1 MPRKINGSFQLF
13 ALMNGVN
20 VRARMGI
27 INGPLRQ
34 EYKKGTSICTPD
46 WETSANKPLVYAHL
60 NRDDNGV
67 VLIPTTVDLFYNGVQ
82 IAFGEDGLSTT
93 GALAGVFKK
102 STKTINI
109 GGRDYPNMIVFE
121 IVKNI
126 VPVSNYDNDTILLKG
141 TTEVGG
147 QTLAF
152 DGISETVE
160 IVETVGSSTTLY
172 LDGDTDVTTESP
184 TATLNAHVLVDGITP
199 SDLSAYTAKWYK
211 VSGET
216 ATLVTT
222 GAWSLTVNASDID
235 GTTTYRCDLLQ
246 KDGSTVISSAYINVT
261 DYTDPYRVN
270 LYVDGITGEQIKE
283 GETAIYTAK
292 VEKDDGTEDT
302 IAQTTFTVTDNS
314 GLVISSLSGVKKT
327 ISVTFQ
333 DVMNAGGGISGY
345 VSATIT
351 A

>member
-1 MPRKINGSFQLF
+1 MKKINGSFQLF

-20 VRARMGI
+20 IRARMGI

-34 EYKKGTSICTPD
+34 EYKKGTNICSPD
-46 WETSANKPLVYAHL
+46 WETSATKPLIYAHL
-60 NRDDNGV
+60 NRDDNGA
-67 VLIPTTVDLFYNGVQ
+67 VLNPVTLDLFYNGVQ
-82 IAFGEDGLSTT
+82 IAFGGDGLSTT

-102 STKTINI
+102 STKTVNI

-147 QTLAF
+147 QSLAF
-152 DGISETVE
+152 DAISETVE

-172 LDGDTDVTTESP
+172 LDGDTDVTTDSP
-184 TATLNAHVLVDGITP
+184 KATLNAHILIDGTSP

-211 VSGET
+211 VEGET
-216 ATLVTT
+216 ATLVKSGVWT
-222 GAWSLTVNASDID
+222 LEVNASDID
-235 GTTTYRCDLLQ
+235 GTATYRCDLLQ
-246 KDGSTVISSAYINVT
+246 KDGSTVLGSAYINDN

-302 IAQTTFTVTDNS
+302 TAQTTFTVTDNS
-314 GLVISSLSGVKKT
+314 GAKIDSLSGVKKS
-327 ISVTFQ
+327 INVSFQ
-333 DVMNAGGGISGY
+333 DVINAGGGLSGY
-345 VSATIT
+345 VSATIVS
-351 A
+351 

>member
-1 MPRKINGSFQLF
+1 MKKINGSFQLF

-20 VRARMGI
+20 IRARMGI

-34 EYKKGTSICTPD
+34 EYKKGTNICSPD
-46 WETSANKPLVYAHL
+46 WETSATKPLVYAQL
-60 NRDDNGV
+60 NRDDNGA
-67 VLIPTTVDLFYNGVQ
+67 VLIPTTLDLYYNGVLV
-82 IAFGEDGLSTT
+82 AFGSDGLSTT
-93 GALAGVFKK
+93 GALAGVFRK

-109 GGRDYPNMIVFE
+109 GGRDYPSMTVFE

-141 TTEVGG
+141 TTEVSG
-147 QTLAF
+147 QSLAF
-152 DGISETVE
+152 DAISETVE

-172 LDGDTDVTTESP
+172 LDGDTDVTTDSP
-184 TATLNAHVLVDGITP
+184 TATLNAHVLIDGTSP
-199 SDLSAYTAKWYK
+199 SDLSAYVAKWYK
-211 VSGET
+211 VVGEV
-216 ATLVTT
+216 ATLAAT
-222 GAWSLTVNASDID
+222 GVWTLTVRAADID

-246 KDGSTVISSAYINVT
+246 KDGSTVLGSAYINVT

-283 GETAIYTAK
+283 GETAVYTAK
-292 VEKDDGTEDT
+292 VEKDDGTEDAT
-302 IAQTTFTVTDNS
+302 AQTAFTVTDNS
-314 GLVISSLSGVKKT
+314 GSKIASLSGVKKT

>member
-1 MPRKINGSFQLF
+1 MKKINGSFQLF

-20 VRARMGI
+20 IRARMGV

-34 EYKKGTSICTPD
+34 EYKKGTNICSPD
-46 WETSANKPLVYAHL
+46 WETSATKPLIYAHL
-60 NRDDNGV
+60 NRDDNGA
-67 VLIPTTVDLFYNGVQ
+67 VLNPVTLDLFYNGVQ
-82 IAFGEDGLSTT
+82 VAFGGDGLSTT
-93 GALAGVFKK
+93 GSLAGVFKK
-102 STKTINI
+102 STKTVNI

-147 QTLAF
+147 QSLAF
-152 DGISETVE
+152 DAISETVE

-172 LDGDTDVTTESP
+172 LDGDTDVTTSNP
-184 TATLNAHVLVDGITP
+184 VAKINSHVLIDGITP
-199 SDLSAYTAKWYK
+199 SDLSEYTAKWFK
-211 VSGET
+211 VVGEV
-216 ATLVTT
+216 ATQVST
-222 GAWSLTVNASDID
+222 GVWTIQVRAQDID
-235 GTTTYRCDLLQ
+235 GTATYRCDLIR
-246 KDGSTVISSAYINVT
+246 KGDSTMLASAYINVT

-292 VEKDDGTEDT
+292 VEKDDGTEDST
-302 IAQTTFTVTDNS
+302 AQTVFTVTDNS
-314 GLVISSLSGVKKT
+314 GAKIDSLSGVKKS
-327 ISVTFQ
+327 ISVAFQ

-345 VSATIT
+345 VSATIVS
-351 A
+351 

>member
-67 VLIPTTVDLFYNGVQ
+67 VLIPTTVDLFYNSVQ

-211 VSGET
+211 VNGET
-216 ATLVTT
+216 STLVTT

-302 IAQTTFTVTDNS
+302 TAQTTFTVTDNS
-314 GLVISSLSGVKKT
+314 GSVISSLSGVKKT

>member
-1 MPRKINGSFQLF
+1 MKKINGSFQLF

-20 VRARMGI
+20 IRARIGI

-34 EYKKGTSICTPD
+34 EYKKGTNICTPD
-46 WETSANKPLVYAHL
+46 WETSASKPLVYAHL
-60 NRDDNGV
+60 NRDDNGA

-82 IAFGEDGLSTT
+82 IAFGSDGLSTT

-102 STKTINI
+102 STKTVNI
-109 GGRDYPNMIVFE
+109 GGRDYPNMLVFE

-147 QTLAF
+147 QSLDF
-152 DGISETVE
+152 DAISETVE

-172 LDGDTDVTTESP
+172 LDGDTDVTTDSP
-184 TATLNAHVLVDGITP
+184 KATLNAHVLIDGTSP

-211 VSGET
+211 VAGET
-216 ATLVTT
+216 ATLVKS
-222 GAWSLTVNASDID
+222 GVWALEVNASDID
-235 GTTTYRCDLLQ
+235 GTVTYRCDLLQ
-246 KDGSTVISSAYINVT
+246 KDGSTVLGSAYINVN

-302 IAQTTFTVTDNS
+302 TAQTTFTVTDNS
-314 GLVISSLSGVKKT
+314 GAKIDSLSGMKKN
-327 ISVTFQ
+327 INVSFQ
-333 DVMNAGGGISGY
+333 DVINAGGGLSGY
-345 VSATIT
+345 VSATIVS
-351 A
+351 

>member
-1 MPRKINGSFQLF
+1 MKKINGSFQLF

-20 VRARMGI
+20 IRARMGI

-34 EYKKGTSICTPD
+34 EYKKGTNICSPD
-46 WETSANKPLVYAHL
+46 WETSASKPLVYAHL

-82 IAFGEDGLSTT
+82 VVFDANGLSTT

-102 STKTINI
+102 STKTVNI

-126 VPVSNYDNDTILLKG
+126 VPVSNYDNDTLLLKG

-147 QTLAF
+147 QSLAF
-152 DGISETVE
+152 DAISETVE

-172 LDGDTDVTTESP
+172 LDGDTDVTTDSP
-184 TATLNAHVLVDGITP
+184 TATINAHVLIDGTSP
-199 SDLSAYTAKWYK
+199 SDLSAYTPKWYK
-211 VSGET
+211 VAGDV
-216 ATLVTT
+216 ATLVTS
-222 GAWSLTVNASDID
+222 GIWALVVKAADID
-235 GTTTYRCDLLQ
+235 GTVTYRCDLLK
-246 KDGSTVISSAYINVT
+246 KDDSTVLGSAYMNVT

-270 LYVDGITGEQIKE
+270 LYVDGIVGEQIKE

-302 IAQTTFTVTDNS
+302 TAQTTFTITDNS
-314 GLVISSLSGVKKT
+314 GAKIDSLSGVKKN
-327 ISVTFQ
+327 INVSFQ
-333 DVMNAGGGISGY
+333 DVINAGGGISGY
-345 VSATIT
+345 VSATIIG
-351 A
+351 

>member
-1 MPRKINGSFQLF
+1 MKKINGSFQLF

-20 VRARMGI
+20 IRARMGI

-34 EYKKGTSICTPD
+34 EYKKGTNICTPD
-46 WETSANKPLVYAHL
+46 WETSASKPLVYAHL
-60 NRDDNGV
+60 NRDDNGA

-82 IAFGEDGLSTT
+82 VAFGGDGLSTT
-93 GALAGVFKK
+93 GALSGVFKK
-102 STKTINI
+102 STRTVNI
-109 GGRDYPNMIVFE
+109 GGRDYPNMLVFE

-147 QTLAF
+147 QSLAF
-152 DGISETVE
+152 DAISETVE

-172 LDGDTDVTTESP
+172 LDGDTDVTTDSP
-184 TATLNAHVLVDGITP
+184 KATLNAHVLIDGTSP

-211 VSGET
+211 VAGET
-216 ATLVTT
+216 ATLVKSGVWT
-222 GAWSLTVNASDID
+222 LEVNASDID
-235 GTTTYRCDLLQ
+235 GTATYRCDLLK
-246 KDGSTVISSAYINVT
+246 KDDSTVLGSAFINVN

-302 IAQTTFTVTDNS
+302 TAQTTFTLTDNS
-314 GLVISSLSGVKKT
+314 GAKIDSLSGVKKN
-327 ISVTFQ
+327 INVSFQ
-333 DVMNAGGGISGY
+333 DVINAGGGISGY
-345 VSATIT
+345 VSATIIG
-351 A
+351 